1 MLKNKVQ
8 AFTLLEA
15 LIALGV
21 LGLVFATIQCMLPS
35 FRTQAPMPLD
45 ASLRAVTYQ
54 LTAQKYTSVAVSPHQ
69 LQLKSHDGKNM
80 TLEVVKRRLQLSGE
94 GAGQIILIPEVQDFD
109 VQDHEAYLQLEVLGE
124 NKQRA
129 TEALYLPRAP

>member
-8 AFTLLEA
+8 AFTLVEA

-21 LGLVFATIQCMLPS
+21 LGLVFATIQCMLLS
-35 FRTQAPMPLD
+35 FRTQASMPLD

-54 LTAQKYTSVAVSPHQ
+54 LTAQKYTSVAVLPHQ
-69 LQLKSHDGKNM
+69 LQLMSHDGKNM
-80 TLEVVKRRLQLSGE
+80 TLEVVKQRLQLSGE